1 MDKFLTFQG
10 LQPIWL
16 GDFNFMQKAAGDAFA
31 NLTKAISGHDSI
43 IISGCDV
50 SFDTQKM
57 IYSWTDGIVVLD
69 GEILPIWSG
78 SARLQSS
85 SSKAVYF
92 DIIRSFPIEGE
103 RIFKDGTEH
112 SCYEEREATLTQ
124 SKTKWIYSPDFPRLI
139 LGEKEIASFVSDV
152 DGIEMS
158 ARLIRRNDS
167 YYLVGAFKTTSEVS
181 AILVDNVTMEV
192 GQPDRSSIL
201 AGGMFE
207 GKTYYALAL
216 SSAIELGTGI
226 GETSHVVPLMVS
238 IGDVTDGISLKMQI
252 APDLPELGV
261 ILPSG
266 IQSTFEIR
274 LNAI

>member
-16 GDFNFMQKAAGDAFA
+16 GDFNFMQKAVGDAFA
-31 NLTKAISGHDSI
+31 NVTKAISGHDSI

-50 SFDTQKM
+50 SFDSQRR
-57 IYSWTDGIVVLD
+57 IYSWTDGIISLD
-69 GEILPIWSG
+69 GEILPIRSG
-78 SARLQSS
+78 SINLQLTSS
-85 SSKAVYF
+85 MAVYF
-92 DIIRSFPIEGE
+92 DIMTSFPSEGE
-103 RIFKDGTEH
+103 RIFKDGTTH
-112 SCYEEREATLTQ
+112 DCYEVREATLTVSQ
-124 SKTKWIYSPDFPRLI
+124 TKWIYSADFPRFVA
-139 LGEKEIASFVSDV
+139 GEKKIASFVSDV

-158 ARLIRRNDS
+158 AGLIRRNDS
-167 YYLVGAFKTTSEVS
+167 YYLVGAFKTTTDVS
-181 AILVDNVTMEV
+181 AILVDNVTMKV

-216 SSAIELGTGI
+216 SSAIELGTGT
-226 GETSHVVPLMVS
+226 GENSHVVPLMVS
-238 IGDVTDGISLKMQI
+238 IGAATDGISLKMQI

-274 LNAI
+274 LNTI